1 MICKYDGAKIEI
13 EGFCR
18 LPGQLCVLHDSRS
31 VLSPSHVPPLA
42 SSTFLVLNCV
52 LMPPPHS
59 FEQTPLVHSF
69 HSQLIGAT
77 FEMTQVGM
85 KSPFN
90 DSNVCLISFQNVK
103 LQLSN
108 IFKLESPGHRLVL
121 QDGLSIQLPLQ
132 YLPPCLGDGFVHDRV
147 RTL

>member
-1 MICKYDGAKIEI
+1 MFD
-13 EGFCR
+13 F
-18 LPGQLCVLHDSRS
+18 
-31 VLSPSHVPPLA
+31 
-42 SSTFLVLNCV
+42 
-52 LMPPPHS
+52 
-59 FEQTPLVHSF
+59 
-69 HSQLIGAT
+69 
-77 FEMTQVGM
+77 
-85 KSPFN
+85 
-90 DSNVCLISFQNVK
+90 ISKRIK

>member
-1 MICKYDGAKIEI
+1 MYDGGNIEI
-13 EGFCR
+13 EGFCS
-18 LPGQLCVLHDSRS
+18 LLGQLSVLHDSRS

-77 FEMTQVGM
+77 FEITQVGI
-85 KSPFN
+85 KSPFY
-90 DSNVCLISFQNVK
+90 DSDVK
-103 LQLSN
+103 SQIFN
-108 IFKLESPGHRLVL
+108 IFKLNSPGHGLVL
-121 QDGLSIQLPLQ
+121 HAGLSIQLPLQ
-132 YLPPCLGDGFVHDRV
+132 YLPPYLGDGFVHDRV